1 MGWKVPYQS
10 QRELVISRLDGDL
23 LNVSH
28 PLMSRMG
35 TEENILLC
43 LEHIM
48 NVFWLCKTALIETM
62 QIQMAVLMSCTVSA
76 AGAGGGLEHTLLGGP
91 EAVFSS
97 QARLGS
103 SWE

>member
-1 MGWKVPYQS
+1 
-10 QRELVISRLDGDL
+10 
-23 LNVSH
+23 
-28 PLMSRMG
+28 
-35 TEENILLC
+35 
-43 LEHIM
+43 M
-48 NVFWLCKTALIETM
+48 NVFWLRKTTLIETM
-62 QIQMAVLMSCTVSA
+62 QIQMASGLKAVLLSCTVSA